1 MTSQLTIRADSALIE
16 RVRDDARRL
25 DRSMNEH
32 VVKILEAST
41 NPEHALDEHAEVR
54 ERLRRAGVL
63 SEWPRLPADRW
74 RPTQAQIDDARA
86 AAGRG
91 TPLSQIVSELRDE
104 EG

>member
-1 MTSQLTIRADSALIE
+1 MTSQLTIRADPELIE

-32 VVKILEAST
+32 VVKLLEAST
-41 NPEHALDEHAEVR
+41 NPQHASDERAEVR

-63 SEWPRLPADRW
+63 SEWPRLPSRP
-74 RPTQAQIDDARA
+74 RPTQAEIDDARA

-91 TPLSQIVSELRDE
+91 TPLSQIIRELRDE
-104 EG
+104 QG

>member
-1 MTSQLTIRADSALIE
+1 MTAQITVRADPELIE
-16 RVRDDARRL
+16 RVRDDARQL
-25 DRSMNEH
+25 NRSMNEH
-32 VVKILEAST
+32 VVKLLEAST
-41 NPEHALDEHAEVR
+41 DPAHASDEHAEVR

-91 TPLSQIVSELRDE
+91 TPLSQIISELRDE
-104 EG
+104 QG